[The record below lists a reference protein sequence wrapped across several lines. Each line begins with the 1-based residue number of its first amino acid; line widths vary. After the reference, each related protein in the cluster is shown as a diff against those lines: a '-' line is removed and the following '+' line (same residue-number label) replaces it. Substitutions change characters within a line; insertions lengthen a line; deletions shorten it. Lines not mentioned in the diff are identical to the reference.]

1 MNDNK
6 NMQAEMKYEEAVV
19 QLEAIVRKMENDE
32 FDIDELTEQLK
43 KAQQLL
49 KLCKDKLTKTET
61 EVKNLL
67 QNVAEE

>member
-1 MNDNK
+1 
-6 NMQAEMKYEEAVV
+6 MQVEMKYEEAVV

-43 KAQQLL
+43 NAQQLL

>member
-1 MNDNK
+1 
-6 NMQAEMKYEEAVV
+6 MQAEMKYEEAVV

-43 KAQQLL
+43 NAQQLL

-67 QNVAEE
+67 QNVAEEW

>member
-1 MNDNK
+1 
-6 NMQAEMKYEEAVV
+6 MQAEMKYEEAVV

-43 KAQQLL
+43 NAQQLL